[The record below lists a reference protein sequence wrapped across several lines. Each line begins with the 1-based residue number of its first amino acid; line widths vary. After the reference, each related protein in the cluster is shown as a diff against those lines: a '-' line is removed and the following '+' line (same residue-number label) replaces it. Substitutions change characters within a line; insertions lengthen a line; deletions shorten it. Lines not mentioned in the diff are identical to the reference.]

1 MPLTQTDESLWRDYR
16 TQLFRFVLKRVSDE
30 ATAED
35 IVHDVLVRA
44 YDRRD
49 TLRDAGKFESWLYRI
64 TRNAVI
70 DHYRMRRPTEPL
82 PADLTTD
89 ATAGDARSEL
99 AACTTP
105 LLDALPP
112 HYRDALVLTELQGL
126 TQRDAAIR
134 LGLSLSGAKSRVQRA
149 RRMLEAK
156 LLDCCR
162 LEFDNRGGIIDYESR
177 TGCAPGGSST
187 GCDAC

>member
-1 MPLTQTDESLWRDYR
+1 MPLIQTDESLWREYR
-16 TQLFRFVLKRVSDE
+16 TQLFRFVLKRVPDE
-30 ATAED
+30 AIAED

-44 YDRRD
+44 YNRRD

-70 DHYRMRRPTEPL
+70 DHYRAQRPTEPL
-82 PADLTTD
+82 PADLTTE
-89 ATAGDARSEL
+89 APTVDARRDL
-99 AACTTP
+99 AACIAP

-112 HYRDALVLTELQGL
+112 HYRDALILADLQGL
-126 TQRDAAIR
+126 RQQDAAIR
-134 LGLSLSGAKSRVQRA
+134 LGLSVSGAKSRVQRA

-177 TGCAPGGSST
+177 NGCAPGSGNG
-187 GCDAC
+187 GCGG